1 MNDEMPIVSDYY
13 SMISV
18 ENSSKK
24 SFDENKWLDLYKSII
39 YNTNYAK
46 KIVVEYE

>member
-1 MNDEMPIVSDYY
+1 MNDEMPIVSDY
-13 SMISV
+13 

-24 SFDENKWLDLYKSII
+24 SFDENKWFDLYKSII